1 MLPYSI
7 SPSALIWD
15 EWNLEHIARHG
26 VTRDEAMEVCGGR
39 FIVLRCYAGR
49 FIVVGQ
55 SADGRAMSIVI
66 EPEDEWKY
74 YVVTARSSSRSE
86 RRAYREVID
95 E

>member
-7 SPSALIWD
+7 SPGALVWD
-15 EWNLEHIARHG
+15 ECNIEHIARHG
-26 VTRDEAMEVCGGR
+26 VTRDEVMEACGGR
-39 FIVLRCYAGR
+39 FIVLRGYAGR
-49 FIVVGQ
+49 FIIVGQ
-55 SADGRAMSIVI
+55 SVDGRALSIVV

-74 YVVTARSSSRSE
+74 YAVTARSSSRSE

>member
-1 MLPYSI
+1 MLPYPLTSD
-7 SPSALIWD
+7 ALIWD
-15 EWNLEHIARHG
+15 DWNIEHIARHG

-39 FIVLRCYAGR
+39 FIVLRGYTGR
-49 FIVVGQ
+49 FIIVGQ
-55 SADGRAMSIVI
+55 SIDGRALSIVV

-74 YVVTARSSSRSE
+74 YVVTARSASRGE